1 MRVFK
6 YKKRELAKV
15 LKYYLE
21 RNTMKKLLPISSITL
36 AILSLLDNFLS
47 FLPYG
52 YMELPIIATVLAVMS
67 IFWTKYKRSSW
78 VAFGISLI
86 ALAVTIYF
94 YYFPEVIPY

>member
-1 MRVFK
+1 
-6 YKKRELAKV
+6 
-15 LKYYLE
+15 
-21 RNTMKKLLPISSITL
+21 MKKLLPISRITL

-52 YMELPIIATVLAVMS
+52 YTELPIIATVLAVMS
-67 IFWTKYKRSSW
+67 ILWTKYKCSSW
-78 VAFGISLI
+78 VAFGISLV